1 VGERVAVED
10 GDVADAGGHLQR
22 FGEHHRVVLHGF
34 LVVEHELGV
43 LHRAEAGEEGRVDP
57 LVGGEGL
64 DLGAPVGPV
73 VERAD
78 ELSGRLDLAVI
89 HTRMRRSRLSKDYRH
104 RSAVGAA
111 SDGYGGLVDRPD
123 AGSDPVVSAKGIALR
138 VLW

>member
-1 VGERVAVED
+1 MSSASCTAPRPVKKA
-10 GDVADAGGHLQR
+10 ASI
-22 FGEHHRVVLHGF
+22 
-34 LVVEHELGV
+34 
-43 LHRAEAGEEGRVDP
+43 P
-57 LVGGEGL
+57 VGGEGL

-123 AGSDPVVSAKGIALR
+123 AGSDPVVSAK
-138 VLW
+138 V